1 MHRFKSVVLPSIVAV
16 ATFSSITLSAR
27 TISGVVY
34 SDSDSTSV
42 VGASCRLFSGGNF
55 IGGIATDGRGAFEL
69 DTDIKS
75 KLRLEVS
82 MTGFNTAEIMI
93 DKSGDVKVGDVYIT
107 EGVALD
113 EVTVTAGQMTESR
126 GRTIL
131 FPSASD
137 VKASSTAISL
147 FQKLPLAGLQANPV
161 NRTLTVDGGTPVIL
175 INGVP
180 STIDDF
186 NALPPKDIARIEF
199 SRMTPARY
207 ADSGKSGFI
216 NITLKERNDGG
227 QIYAW
232 GRSAVNTAFV
242 DANIRASYH
251 HGPSQFSLIYVPSW
265 RNYQKVYDNT
275 AESYIGD
282 DFRVDIEN
290 HDRNPF
296 NYTYHNVQ
304 LKYDFTRDVNTLFSA
319 TFSVTPSES
328 GRRAIARSHDT
339 YFGDYDNYNRTKSKD
354 MAPSLDLFFKRN
366 FNGKNTLEAQVV
378 GTLSSSDYR
387 RTNSYRY
394 VDGTADDYVMDVDS
408 RRRSLISEI
417 CYSHEF
423 SGQTSLSAGYQNT
436 LSRSTNTYLTSDYKP
451 VLTENNN
458 YVYVRLGQQIGN
470 VYLSAATGA
479 KLFWIKNDMNKRRFV
494 RNLSSAQLSWNI
506 GSHWNIRGA
515 FSYSPSIP
523 SLTSLTDYPQQ
534 QTPYLISNG
543 NPDLK
548 VPENFTYQFS
558 ATYRTGKFSVSY
570 MSAIANTSNS
580 LVDDVTYIGDRMF
593 LSQSVN
599 GRYRHVYQ
607 NDLTMKLSEIHGFG
621 ANLYLSLMHYES
633 AGQTWKHHLTSFDA
647 SMSLWWSKGPFTVS
661 YWRKLPGKYL
671 NGHYVGKDEN
681 GDALSLEYAPDKH
694 WTIGVDWMYMF
705 DKKGTSYPAWDYSA
719 VNPSYRERYIKNN
732 GNMIVLSATYSA
744 DFGSIFRSSRRSLN
758 NSDNGTSLLKL

>member
-1 MHRFKSVVLPSIVAV
+1 
-16 ATFSSITLSAR
+16 
-27 TISGVVY
+27 
-34 SDSDSTSV
+34 
-42 VGASCRLFSGGNF
+42 
-55 IGGIATDGRGAFEL
+55 
-69 DTDIKS
+69 
-75 KLRLEVS
+75 

-251 HGPSQFSLIYVPSW
+251 QGPSQFSLIYVPSW

-296 NYTYHNVQ
+296 NYTYHNVR

-339 YFGDYDNYNRTKSKD
+339 YFGDYDNYNRTESKD

-394 VDGTADDYVMDVDS
+394 VDGSADDYVMDVDS

-423 SGQTSLSAGYQNT
+423 SGQASLSAGYQNT

-633 AGQTWKHHLTSFDA
+633 AGHTWKHHLTSFDA

-661 YWRKLPGKYL
+661 YWRKLPGKFL

-681 GDALSLEYAPDKH
+681 GDALSLEYTPDKH

-705 DKKGTSYPAWDYSA
+705 DKKGTRYPAWNYSA

-758 NSDNGTSLLKL
+758 NSDNGSSLLKL

>member
-251 HGPSQFSLIYVPSW
+251 QGPSQFSLIYVPSW

-296 NYTYHNVQ
+296 NYTYHNVR

-339 YFGDYDNYNRTKSKD
+339 YFGDYDNYNRTKNKD

-570 MSAIANTSNS
+570 MSAIASTSNS

-705 DKKGTSYPAWDYSA
+705 DKKGTRYPAWNYSA

-758 NSDNGTSLLKL
+758 NSDNGSSLLKL

>member
-1 MHRFKSVVLPSIVAV
+1 MYKFKLVVLAGALAMGGSAQ
-16 ATFSSITLSAR
+16 FTLSAR
-27 TISGVVY
+27 TISGVIY

-55 IGGIATDGRGAFEL
+55 IGGTATDGRGAFEL

-93 DKSGDVKVGDVYIT
+93 DKRGDVKVGDVYIT

-147 FQKLPLAGLQANPV
+147 FQKLPFAGLQANPV

-251 HGPSQFSLIYVPSW
+251 QGPSQFSLIYVPSW

-296 NYTYHNVQ
+296 NYTYHNVR

-339 YFGDYDNYNRTKSKD
+339 YFGDYNNYNRTESKD

-570 MSAIANTSNS
+570 MSAIASTSNS

-705 DKKGTSYPAWDYSA
+705 DKKGTRYPAWNYSA